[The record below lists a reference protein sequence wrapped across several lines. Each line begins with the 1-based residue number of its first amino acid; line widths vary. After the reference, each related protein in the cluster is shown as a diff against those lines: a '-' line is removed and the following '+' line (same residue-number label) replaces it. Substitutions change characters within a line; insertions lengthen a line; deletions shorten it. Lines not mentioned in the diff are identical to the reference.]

1 MVHRHFSTTLAT
13 RMQKVVGVPAHL
25 TLSLSSRCLRRSA
38 NVTPV
43 APAPLSPEVSVAV
56 AELLQNKFPL
66 RDLESLELLSREIN
80 GSVMY
85 GICGNSSKDPLDV
98 ALSVQ
103 CVGRSPCHSPSS
115 SSQSQLSSFE
125 ANGGSMSTLRI
136 SRGGSRLTRLWTR
149 TLRTSAARY
158 VSSSSVLPSLF

>member
-1 MVHRHFSTTLAT
+1 
-13 RMQKVVGVPAHL
+13 
-25 TLSLSSRCLRRSA
+25 
-38 NVTPV
+38 V

-103 CVGRSPCHSPSS
+103 CVRALSCFLPRLSS
-115 SSQSQLSSFE
+115 SHHLLLSFE
-125 ANGGSMSTLRI
+125 ATGGSMSMLSI
-136 SRGGSRLTRLWTR
+136 SRGASRLTRPWTR
-149 TLRTSAARY
+149 TLRASAGRY
-158 VSSSSVLPSLF
+158 ASPPVLPSLLLML